1 MPDIQPYMNSILI
14 GLAVLAG
21 IVLLWIISKLF
32 RGRSRGS
39 RGNRLGISEYHE
51 IDETRR
57 LVLVRRDDVEHLVLI
72 GGPQDVVVETNIG
85 QGNTYANRVDQNTMS
100 DVVPIRPIRPAVFG
114 SRKPALRPFDV
125 TPTDDKD
132 PA

>member
-1 MPDIQPYMNSILI
+1 MPDIQPYMNSIFI
-14 GLAVLAG
+14 GVAVVAA
-21 IVLLWIISKLF
+21 IVLLWIITKLF

-39 RGNRLGISEYHE
+39 KGSRLGISEYHE
-51 IDETRR
+51 IDQTRR

-85 QGNTYANRVDQNTMS
+85 QRNMMANHDHNNDMS

-114 SRKPALRPFDV
+114 TRKPPLRPFDA
-125 TPTDDKD
+125 TPPDDKN